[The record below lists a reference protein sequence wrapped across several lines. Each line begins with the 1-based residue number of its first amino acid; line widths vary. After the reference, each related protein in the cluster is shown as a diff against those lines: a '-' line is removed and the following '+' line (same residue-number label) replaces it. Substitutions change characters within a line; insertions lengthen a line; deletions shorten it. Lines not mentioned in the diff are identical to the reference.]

1 MREIVAR
8 GVFNLPTNP
17 SPVDVPENLRVYL
30 ETQLPNVDVAEKE
43 VSRQAVLDHV
53 SVTGA
58 LPVVGKPLFT
68 KHAFGAV
75 PYGKVAR
82 VEPAATGKATDK
94 ATIEP

>member
-17 SPVDVPENLRVYL
+17 VPVEVPENLRVYL
-30 ETQLPNVDVAEKE
+30 ETHLPNVETAEKE
-43 VSRQAVLDHV
+43 VSRQAILDHV

-58 LPVVGKPLFT
+58 LPVAGKPLFT
-68 KHAFGAV
+68 NHAFGAV

-82 VEPAATGKATDK
+82 VALVE